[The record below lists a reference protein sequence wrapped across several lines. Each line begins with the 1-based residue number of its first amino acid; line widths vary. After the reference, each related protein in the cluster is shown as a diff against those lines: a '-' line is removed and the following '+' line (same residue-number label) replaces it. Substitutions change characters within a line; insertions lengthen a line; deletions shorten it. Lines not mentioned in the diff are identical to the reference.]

1 MYERGGETDR
11 QTGRQTDRHTQR
23 QTDGQAGR
31 QTDRQTDRQTETERQ
46 TDIEGYGE
54 TEKETERE
62 RQIQKVRETDRQR
75 QTDRQTEREGDR
87 DREEL
92 INFLYAVGLGA
103 VGDEDDSLIL
113 DKPPAIR
120 NMSSWA
126 IQPLI
131 CPLQLRRNDL
141 VIWYKDGQPIPSD
154 SEDTTTA
161 HSTNTSAYQ
170 TYPLTH

>member
-11 QTGRQTDRHTQR
+11 QTGRQTDRDTHRDR
-23 QTDGQAGR
+23 QTDRQA
-31 QTDRQTDRQTETERQ
+31 DRQTDRQTETERQ
-46 TDIEGYGE
+46 TDRHRRIRRDREGD
-54 TEKETERE
+54 RE
-62 RQIQKVRETDRQR
+62 RETDTESSRNRQTE
-75 QTDRQTEREGDR
+75 TDRQTEREGDR
-87 DREEL
+87 DREEF

-131 CPLQLRRNDL
+131 CPLQLRRSDL